1 MKKLIFMTM
10 AAFMMLG
17 LIAVGNANASYTGMS
32 NPCGKNMSNACGKKK
47 TSMKNSCGKMKNPC
61 GNGGGMK

>member
-10 AAFMMLG
+10 AAFMMFG
-17 LIAVGNANASYTGMS
+17 LIAVGNANASNTGMS

-47 TSMKNSCGKMKNPC
+47 TSMKNSHSKMKNPC

>member
-1 MKKLIFMTM
+1 
-10 AAFMMLG
+10 MMLG

-47 TSMKNSCGKMKNPC
+47 TSMKNSCGKMKGQQMK
-61 GNGGGMK
+61 GNTVEIVLYLLKRT